1 MQSIIKKSLII
12 YIFII
17 TFASM
22 QSKIFADN
30 NLNFDDYGII
40 SIMYH
45 RFNENKYP
53 STNIQM
59 EVFLKHLDIIE
70 QMNIKFVDPR
80 DFRQKLSE
88 NKKERKILFTVDDGL
103 LSFYENAWPILR
115 EKKFHLFFL

>member
-1 MQSIIKKSLII
+1 
-12 YIFII
+12 
-17 TFASM
+17 M

-70 QMNIKFVDPR
+70 QMNIKFVDPEILGKN
-80 DFRQKLSE
+80 F
-88 NKKERKILFTVDDGL
+88 RKIKRR
-103 LSFYENAWPILR
+103 ENFIYCG
-115 EKKFHLFFL
+115 